1 LPRVAIAAGGTGGH
15 LYPALAVYEVLRKA
29 QPEVEVLWL
38 CSRRAVDREVLRRAG
53 VRRVVPLPTKPFPL
67 RVGIHT
73 LSSLVG
79 LALSTF
85 VALFSL
91 AQFRPQCLLSLGSHV
106 GLPAGL
112 AARLLG
118 IPLVVHEQNVLPGR
132 AMRLLARLAHTVAIS
147 YPATIKLLP
156 GGARRVEVTGTP
168 VRREVEGIDRRR
180 ARRILGLEEGEFLL
194 LALGGSLGA
203 RRINEAILGAW
214 PSLKASIPG
223 LKGVLVAG
231 RWFEGLAKRDLE
243 AKGLKVVRYAHDLPF
258 LLAAA
263 DLVVSRAGA
272 STLAEL
278 AARGVASILVPYPLA
293 VGGHQRANAL
303 YFSRRGASVMVEDGL
318 LTPSK
323 LAEEVRE
330 LAFSPERRHNMG
342 RAARGIFVPGAAERV
357 AKIMLDFC
365 R

>member
-1 LPRVAIAAGGTGGH
+1 MPSLLGEPCGASSGLGGEVAWHSPCGSRAKCASGEGNTVAGPAGAHGGDLIPCHHQTPPGRGKEGRGHRNAGEAGGGGDRPEEGQTH
-15 LYPALAVYEVLRKA
+15 LGP
-29 QPEVEVLWL
+29 W
-38 CSRRAVDREVLRRAG
+38 
-53 VRRVVPLPTKPFPL
+53 
-67 RVGIHT
+67 
-73 LSSLVG
+73 
-79 LALSTF
+79 
-85 VALFSL
+85 
-91 AQFRPQCLLSLGSHV
+91 
-106 GLPAGL
+106 
-112 AARLLG
+112 
-118 IPLVVHEQNVLPGR
+118 
-132 AMRLLARLAHTVAIS
+132 
-147 YPATIKLLP
+147 
-156 GGARRVEVTGTP
+156 
-168 VRREVEGIDRRR
+168 
-180 ARRILGLEEGEFLL
+180 EGEFLL